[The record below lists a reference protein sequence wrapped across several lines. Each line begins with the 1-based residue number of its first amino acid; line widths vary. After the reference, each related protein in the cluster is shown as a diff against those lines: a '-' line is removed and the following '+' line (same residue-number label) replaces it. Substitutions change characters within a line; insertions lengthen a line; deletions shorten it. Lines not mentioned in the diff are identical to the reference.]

1 MTRRM
6 LVVGRNPNKPSHLKG
21 LRDAILLRWAVGQL
35 TSTMTH
41 SEARTGKAQMS
52 TPEHREPVSHAAIP
66 PTVASPR
73 GAVKVGL
80 VQINNSFSGQNY
92 LPYSVALLQTYVQQ
106 KSADP
111 GRYRFL
117 PPLYKRVRIADAVE
131 ALLDADLVGFSTYVW
146 NGRISLE
153 IARRL
158 KAAKPGIVIVFGGPH
173 VPDQPE
179 AFLRAHRQI
188 DIAVHNE
195 GERTFL
201 QLLEM
206 FPGGNWENL
215 PGVSFVKPDGGFV
228 RNPNTE
234 RARDLDEIP
243 SPFLEGAFDEIMAA
257 NPQESWIGLWET
269 NRGCPFR
276 CTFCDWGS
284 ATAAKVTKF
293 GEERLYAEVDWFAEK
308 KIEYIFCCDANFG
321 IQKRDVDIA
330 KYVSEV
336 KGSTGYPV
344 ALSVQN
350 TKNATERAYE
360 TQKIL
365 SDAGLNKGVALSM
378 QSVDMT
384 TLEAIKRDNISLGT
398 YMELQRR
405 FTRDKV
411 ETYSDLILGL
421 PGETYESFVKG
432 VDQLMENGQHNRIQ
446 FNNLSIL
453 PNAEMGDPAYQ
464 AKYGMIT
471 VESKIINIHGE
482 RIELDD
488 DVPEVQDLVIATAA
502 TPLADWRRTRVF
514 CWMTALLHFDKLFQ
528 IPLILAH
535 GISGISYRDMIEAFM
550 AADPRRFPMIAEIN
564 AFFHSEAESIQRGG
578 AEYVFSKEYLNIFW
592 PADEYIF
599 VKLTAEGKFDA
610 FYAEAG
616 KLLLETL
623 SARHGTLP
631 MDVIEEAVRLNHA
644 LVNQPFAKADLRVHL
659 RYDLLDYWRKVR
671 DGEQALLR
679 ETPLVV
685 EIDRTSKPYDD
696 FQKWCREIVW
706 WGNKKGAY
714 LYSPRAAAI
723 TPELAGHY

>member
-1 MTRRM
+1 
-6 LVVGRNPNKPSHLKG
+6 
-21 LRDAILLRWAVGQL
+21 
-35 TSTMTH
+35 
-41 SEARTGKAQMS
+41 MS
-52 TPEHREPVSHAAIP
+52 
-66 PTVASPR
+66 VASRPDPALHAGTAR
-73 GAVKVGL
+73 SPVVVGL

-92 LPYSVALLQTYVQQ
+92 LPYSVALLQTYAQ
-106 KSADP
+106 KMSPEAS
-111 GRYRFL
+111 RFRFL
-117 PPLYKRVRIADAVE
+117 PPIYKRVRIADAVD
-131 ALLDADLVGFSTYVW
+131 ALKDADLVGFSTYVW

-158 KAAKPGIVIVFGGPH
+158 KSLKPGITIVFGGPH

-179 AFLRAHRQI
+179 AFLRANPQI
-188 DIAVHNE
+188 DLAVHNE

-201 QLLEM
+201 KLLEAY
-206 FPGGNWENL
+206 PDWAAWETL
-215 PGVSFVKPDGGFV
+215 PGVSLVTLQGRFV
-228 RNPNTE
+228 RNPNID
-234 RARDLDEIP
+234 RVRDLDEIP

-257 NPQESWIGLWET
+257 NPHESWIGLWET

-293 GEERLYAEVDWFAEK
+293 GAERLYREVDWFADK
-308 KIEYIFCCDANFG
+308 RIEYIFCCDANFG

-330 KYVSEV
+330 KYVAGI
-336 KGSTGYPV
+336 KQSTGYPV

-378 QSVDMT
+378 QSVDKT

-405 FTRDKV
+405 FTRDRV

-421 PGETYESFVKG
+421 PGETYESFVRG

-453 PNAEMGDPAYQ
+453 PNAEMGDAAYQ
-464 AKYGMIT
+464 ARYGMVT

-482 RIELDD
+482 RVELDD
-488 DVPEVQDLVIATAA
+488 DVPEVQDLVVATAA
-502 TPLADWRRTRVF
+502 MPEADWRHTRVF

-528 IPLILAH
+528 IPLILTH

-550 AADPRRFPMIAEIN
+550 AADARRFPLLAEIN
-564 AFFHSEAESIQRGG
+564 AFFHAEASSIQQGG
-578 AEYVFSKEYLNIFW
+578 PEYVFSREYLGIYW
-592 PADEYIF
+592 PADEFIF
-599 VKLTAEGKFDA
+599 VRLTAERKVDA

-616 KLLLETL
+616 KLLHEVV
-623 SARHGTLP
+623 SAHGAGLP
-631 MDVIEEAVRLNHA
+631 IEIIDEAVRLNHA
-644 LVNQPFAKADLRVHL
+644 LVHQPFAKSDLEVRL
-659 RYDLLDYWRKVR
+659 AYDLLDYWRKVR
-671 DGEQALLR
+671 NGEEAALHR
-679 ETPLVV
+679 TPLVV
-685 EIDRTSKPYDD
+685 QVDRTSKPYDD

-714 LYSPRAAAI
+714 LYSPRSAAI

>member
-1 MTRRM
+1 MVTD
-6 LVVGRNPNKPSHLKG
+6 PDPI
-21 LRDAILLRWAVGQL
+21 A
-35 TSTMTH
+35 
-41 SEARTGKAQMS
+41 
-52 TPEHREPVSHAAIP
+52 
-66 PTVASPR
+66 TVASAPR
-73 GAVKVGL
+73 AGGPFRIGL

-92 LPYSVALLQTYVQQ
+92 LPYSIALLQTYVQ
-106 KSADP
+106 KFAPDP

-117 PPLYKRVRIADAVE
+117 TPLYKRVRIADAVD
-131 ALLDADLVGFSTYVW
+131 ALKDTDLVGFSTYVW

-158 KAAKPGIVIVFGGPH
+158 KALKPGIVIVFGGPH

-179 AFLRAHRQI
+179 AFLRANPQI
-188 DIAVHNE
+188 DVAVHNE
-195 GERTFL
+195 GERIFL
-201 QLLEM
+201 KLLEA
-206 FPGGNWENL
+206 FPDRAAWASM
-215 PGVSFVKPDGGFV
+215 PGVSMVRPDGSFV
-228 RNPNTE
+228 RNPNID
-234 RARDLDEIP
+234 RVRDLDEIP
-243 SPFLEGAFDEIMAA
+243 SPFLEGAFDSIMAA
-257 NPQESWIGLWET
+257 NPDESWIGLWET

-284 ATAAKVTKF
+284 ATAGKVTKF
-293 GEERLYAEVDWFAEK
+293 GEGRLFREVDWFAEK

-330 KYVSEV
+330 NYVADI
-336 KGSTGYPV
+336 KKTTGYPV

-350 TKNATERAYE
+350 TKNATERAYL

-453 PNAEMGDPAYQ
+453 PNAEMGAPAYQ
-464 AKYGMIT
+464 AKYGMVT

-488 DVPEVQDLVIATAA
+488 DVPEVQDLVIATSA
-502 TPLADWRRTRVF
+502 TPLADWRRTRIF

-550 AADPRRFPMIAEIN
+550 AADPARFPLIAGIN
-564 AFFHSEAESIQRGG
+564 GFFESEARSIQQGG
-578 AEYVFSKEYLNIFW
+578 SEYVFSKEYLNIYW

-599 VKLTAEGKFDA
+599 VKLTAEGTFDA

-616 KLLLETL
+616 KLLAETL
-623 SARHGTLP
+623 NARHGALP
-631 MDVIEEAVRLNHA
+631 MDVIDEAVRLNHA
-644 LVNQPFAKADLRVHL
+644 LVNQPFATGNGSLRL
-659 RYDLLDYWRKVR
+659 RYDLLGYWHAVR
-671 DGEQALLR
+671 NGEPALLR
-679 ETPLVV
+679 EVPVLV
-685 EIDRTSKPYDD
+685 EIDRLGRRYDD

-714 LYSPRAAAI
+714 LYSPSAREI

>member
-1 MTRRM
+1 MQ
-6 LVVGRNPNKPSHLKG
+6 GPIK
-21 LRDAILLRWAVGQL
+21 I
-35 TSTMTH
+35 
-41 SEARTGKAQMS
+41 
-52 TPEHREPVSHAAIP
+52 
-66 PTVASPR
+66 
-73 GAVKVGL
+73 GL

-92 LPYSVALLQTYVQQ
+92 LPYSIALLQTYVQKFAVEPQ
-106 KSADP
+106 
-111 GRYRFL
+111 RYEFL
-117 PPLYKRVRIADAVE
+117 TPLYKRVRIADAVE
-131 ALLDADLVGFSTYVW
+131 AMRDADMVGFSTYVW

-158 KAAKPGIVIVFGGPH
+158 KAIKPGMVIVFGGPH

-179 AFLRAHRQI
+179 AFLRAHPQI
-188 DIAVHNE
+188 DLAVHNE

-201 QLLEM
+201 KLLETW
-206 FPGGNWENL
+206 PDREAWAGL
-215 PGVSFVKPDGGFV
+215 AGVSMVRADGSFV
-228 RNPNTE
+228 RNPNVD
-234 RARDLDEIP
+234 RVRDLDEIP
-243 SPFLEGAFDEIMAA
+243 SPFLEGAFDSIMKA
-257 NPQESWIGLWET
+257 NPGESWIGLWET

-284 ATAAKVTKF
+284 ATAGKVTKF
-293 GEERLYAEVDWFAEK
+293 GEERLFREVDWFAEK

-321 IQKRDVDIA
+321 IQKRDVEIA
-330 KYVSEV
+330 NYVADV
-336 KGSTGYPV
+336 KKSTGYPV

-350 TKNATERAYE
+350 TKNATERAYL

-405 FTRDKV
+405 FTKDKV

-432 VDQLMENGQHNRIQ
+432 VDQLIENGQHNRIQ

-464 AKYGMIT
+464 KKYGMVT

-482 RIELDD
+482 RVELDD
-488 DVPEVQDLVIATAA
+488 DVPEVQDLVVATAS
-502 TPLADWRRTRVF
+502 TPLAEWRRTRIF

-535 GISGISYRDMIEAFM
+535 GISGIAYRDMIEAFM
-550 AADPRRFPMIAEIN
+550 VADPKRYPLIGEIN
-564 AFFHSEAESIQRGG
+564 DFFESEARSIQQGG
-578 AEYVFSKEYLNIFW
+578 AEYVFSREYLNIYW
-592 PADEYIF
+592 PADEFIF

-616 KLLLETL
+616 KLLAETVR
-623 SARHGTLP
+623 ARHSGLP
-631 MDVIEEAVRLNHA
+631 MDIIDEAIRLNHA
-644 LVNQPFAKADLRVHL
+644 LVNQPFAKTNLKVKL
-659 RYDLLDYWRKVR
+659 RYDLLDYWNKVR
-671 DGEQALLR
+671 TGEQALLV
-679 ETPLVV
+679 EKPMLV

-696 FQKWCREIVW
+696 LQRWCREIVW

-714 LYSPRAAAI
+714 LYSPNATAI

>member
-1 MTRRM
+1 MC
-6 LVVGRNPNKPSHLKG
+6 
-21 LRDAILLRWAVGQL
+21 
-35 TSTMTH
+35 TST
-41 SEARTGKAQMS
+41 EANKVA
-52 TPEHREPVSHAAIP
+52 TPSRG
-66 PTVASPR
+66 VAD
-73 GAVKVGL
+73 AMKVGL

-92 LPYSVALLQTYVQQ
+92 LPYSVALLQTFVQ
-106 KSADP
+106 KFAADP
-111 GRYRFL
+111 ARFHFL
-117 PPLYKRVRIADAVE
+117 PPLYKRVRISDAVE
-131 ALLDADLVGFSTYVW
+131 ALKDADLVGFSTYVW

-158 KAAKPGIVIVFGGPH
+158 KAIKPGIMIIFGGPH

-179 AFLRAHRQI
+179 ALMRANRQI
-188 DIAVHNE
+188 DLAVHNE

-201 QLLEM
+201 KLLES
-206 FPGGNWENL
+206 FDQRDTAWQEI
-215 PGVSFVKPDGGFV
+215 PGVSMIRSDGTFIRTKNIDRV
-228 RNPNTE
+228 
-234 RARDLDEIP
+234 RDLDEIP
-243 SPFLEGAFDEIMAA
+243 SPFLGGAFDAIMEA
-257 NPQESWIGLWET
+257 NPHESWIGLWET

-293 GEERLYAEVDWFAEK
+293 GEERLFAEVDWFAEK

-330 KYVSEV
+330 NYVADV
-336 KGSTGYPV
+336 KKKTGYPV

-350 TKNATERAYE
+350 TKNATERAYL

-378 QSVDMT
+378 QSVDMP

-405 FTRDKV
+405 FTKDKV

-421 PGETYESFVKG
+421 PGETYESFVRG

-464 AKYGMIT
+464 RKYGMVT

-482 RIELDD
+482 RVELDD
-488 DVPEVQDLVIATAA
+488 DVPEVQDLVIATSA
-502 TPLADWRRTRVF
+502 TPLADWRRTRTF
-514 CWMTALLHFDKLFQ
+514 CWMAALLHFDKLFQ

-550 AADPRRFPMIAEIN
+550 LADSRRYPLIAEIN
-564 AFFHSEAESIQRGG
+564 AFFESEASSIQQGG
-578 AEYVFSKEYLNIFW
+578 AEYVFSKDYLNIYW

-599 VKLTAEGKFDA
+599 VKLTAEGRFDA
-610 FYAEAG
+610 FYREAG
-616 KLLLETL
+616 KLLAETV
-623 SARHGTLP
+623 SARHSGLP
-631 MDVIEEAVRLNHA
+631 MDVVEDAIKLNHA
-644 LVNQPFAKADLRVHL
+644 LVHQPFARTNLQVKL
-659 RYDLLDYWRKVR
+659 RYDVLDYWNKVR
-671 DGEQALLR
+671 TGEQALLR
-679 ETPLVV
+679 EQPMLV
-685 EIDRTSKPYDD
+685 EIDRTIRPYDD

-714 LYSPRAAAI
+714 LYSPSAKEA

>member
-1 MTRRM
+1 
-6 LVVGRNPNKPSHLKG
+6 
-21 LRDAILLRWAVGQL
+21 
-35 TSTMTH
+35 
-41 SEARTGKAQMS
+41 MS
-52 TPEHREPVSHAAIP
+52 TPQLAAANRPPVA
-66 PTVASPR
+66 
-73 GAVKVGL
+73 GAGALTVGL

-92 LPYSVALLQTYVQQ
+92 LPYSVALLQTYVE
-106 KSADP
+106 KFAVEP
-111 GRYRFL
+111 GRFRFL
-117 PPLYKRVRIADAVE
+117 PPLYKRVRIADAVD
-131 ALLDADLVGFSTYVW
+131 ALKDADLVGFSTYVW

-158 KAAKPGIVIVFGGPH
+158 KALKPSIVIVFGGPH

-179 AFLRAHRQI
+179 SFMRANPQI
-188 DIAVHNE
+188 DLAVHNE

-201 QLLEM
+201 KLLET
-206 FPGGNWENL
+206 FADRSTSWETVPGI
-215 PGVSFVKPDGGFV
+215 SMVKPDGTFV
-228 RNPNTE
+228 RTKNID
-234 RARDLDEIP
+234 RVRDLDEIP
-243 SPFLEGAFDEIMAA
+243 SPFLEGAFDEIMKA
-257 NPQESWIGLWET
+257 NPNESWIGLWET

-293 GEERLYAEVDWFAEK
+293 GEDRLFREVDWFAQK

-330 KYVSEV
+330 NYVAAV
-336 KGSTGYPV
+336 KREKGYPV

-350 TKNATERAYE
+350 TKNATERAYL

-378 QSVDMT
+378 QSVDMP

-421 PGETYESFVKG
+421 PGETYESFVRG

-464 AKYGMIT
+464 AKYGMVT
-471 VESKIINIHGE
+471 VESRIINIHGE
-482 RIELDD
+482 RVELDD
-488 DVPEVQDLVIATAA
+488 DVPEVQDLVIATAS

-535 GISGISYRDMIEAFM
+535 GISGIAYRDMIEAFM
-550 AADPRRFPMIAEIN
+550 AADPERYPMIAEIN
-564 AFFHSEAESIQRGG
+564 RFFESEASSIQQGG

-592 PADEYIF
+592 PADEYVF

-610 FYAEAG
+610 FYEEAG
-616 KLLLETL
+616 RLLGETL
-623 SARHGTLP
+623 QARSANLP
-631 MDVIEEAVRLNHA
+631 IDVVEQAVRLNHA
-644 LVNQPFAKADLRVHL
+644 MVHQPFARGDLKVPL
-659 RYDLLDYWRKVR
+659 DYDLLDYWNKVR
-671 DGEQALLR
+671 GGEPAMLR
-679 ETPLVV
+679 KTPMVV

-696 FQKWCREIVW
+696 LQRWCREIVW

-714 LYSPRAAAI
+714 LYSPRSVEI

>member
-1 MTRRM
+1 M
-6 LVVGRNPNKPSHLKG
+6 L
-21 LRDAILLRWAVGQL
+21 
-35 TSTMTH
+35 T
-41 SEARTGKAQMS
+41 
-52 TPEHREPVSHAAIP
+52 
-66 PTVASPR
+66 
-73 GAVKVGL
+73 VGL

-92 LPYSVALLQTYVQQ
+92 LPYSIALLQTYVQ
-106 KSADP
+106 KFAPDP
-111 GRYRFL
+111 ARYSFL
-117 PPLYKRVRIADAVE
+117 TPLYKRVRIGDAVE
-131 ALLDADLVGFSTYVW
+131 ALKDADLVGFSTYVW

-158 KAAKPGIVIVFGGPH
+158 KALRPGIVVVFGGPH

-179 AFLRAHRQI
+179 AFLRANPQI
-188 DIAVHNE
+188 DLAVHNE

-201 QLLEM
+201 KLLEAW
-206 FPGGNWENL
+206 PDRDAWAAL
-215 PGVSFVKPDGGFV
+215 PGVSMVRADGSFV
-228 RNPNTE
+228 RNPNID
-234 RARDLDEIP
+234 RVRDLDEIP
-243 SPFLEGAFDEIMAA
+243 SPFLEGAFDAIMDE
-257 NPQESWIGLWET
+257 NPHESWIGLWET

-284 ATAAKVTKF
+284 ATAGKVTKF
-293 GEERLYAEVDWFAEK
+293 GEERLYREVDWFAK
-308 KIEYIFCCDANFG
+308 RKIEYIFCCDANFG

-330 KYVSEV
+330 NYVASV
-336 KGSTGYPV
+336 KKTTGYPV

-350 TKNATERAYE
+350 TKNATERAYL

-378 QSVDMT
+378 QSVDMP

-405 FTRDKV
+405 FTKDKV

-421 PGETYESFVKG
+421 PGETYESFVRG

-464 AKYGMIT
+464 KKYGMVT

-482 RIELDD
+482 RVDLDD
-488 DVPEVQDLVIATAA
+488 DVPEVQDLVVATAA
-502 TPLADWRRTRVF
+502 TPLADWRRTRTF

-535 GISGISYRDMIEAFM
+535 GISGISYRDMIEAFTQAD
-550 AADPRRFPMIAEIN
+550 AARYPLIAGIN
-564 AFFHSEAESIQRGG
+564 AFFESEAKSIQQGG
-578 AEYVFSKEYLNIFW
+578 SEYVFSKEYLNIYW
-592 PADEYIF
+592 PADEFIF

-616 KLLLETL
+616 RLLAETVR
-623 SARHGTLP
+623 ARHAGLP
-631 MDVIEEAVRLNHA
+631 MDVIDDAIKLNHA
-644 LVNQPFAKADLRVHL
+644 LVHQPFARSNLTVAL
-659 RYDLLDYWRKVR
+659 RYDVLDYWYKVR
-671 DGEQALLR
+671 TGEPAVLR
-679 ETPLVV
+679 EQPMLV
-685 EIDRTSKPYDD
+685 EIDRTAKPYDD

-714 LYSPRAAAI
+714 LYSTMAREI

>member
-1 MTRRM
+1 MSPPAAGERAVPAAP
-6 LVVGRNPNKPSHLKG
+6 VV
-21 LRDAILLRWAVGQL
+21 
-35 TSTMTH
+35 
-41 SEARTGKAQMS
+41 
-52 TPEHREPVSHAAIP
+52 
-66 PTVASPR
+66 
-73 GAVKVGL
+73 VGL

-92 LPYSVALLQTYVQQ
+92 LPYSVALLQTYVQ
-106 KSADP
+106 KMSADP
-111 GRYRFL
+111 GRFTFL
-117 PPLYKRVRIADAVE
+117 PPLYKRLRIADAVE
-131 ALLDADLVGFSTYVW
+131 TLKGADLVGFSTYVW

-158 KAAKPGIVIVFGGPH
+158 KALNPKIVIVFGGPH

-179 AFLRAHRQI
+179 AFLRANPHI
-188 DIAVHNE
+188 DLAVHNE

-201 QLLEM
+201 NLLEA
-206 FPGGNWENL
+206 FPAREAWAAL
-215 PGVSFVKPDGGFV
+215 PGVSLVRPDGRFV
-228 RNPNTE
+228 RNPNIE
-234 RARDLDEIP
+234 RVRDLDEIP
-243 SPFLEGAFDEIMAA
+243 SPFLEGAFDAIMAA

-293 GEERLYAEVDWFAEK
+293 GQDRLYHEVDWFAAK
-308 KIEYIFCCDANFG
+308 KVEYIFCCDANFG

-330 KYVSEV
+330 KYVA
-336 KGSTGYPV
+336 KIKQATGYPV

-378 QSVDMT
+378 QSVDRT

-405 FTRDKV
+405 FTRDRV

-421 PGETYESFVKG
+421 PGETYASFVRG
-432 VDQLMENGQHNRIQ
+432 VDRLMENGQHNRIQ

-453 PNAEMGDPAYQ
+453 PNAEMGDPGYQ
-464 AKYGMIT
+464 AKYGMVT

-482 RIELDD
+482 RVELDD

-502 TPLADWRRTRVF
+502 MPHADWRRTRVF

-535 GISGISYRDMIEAFM
+535 GVSGIAYRDMIEAFM
-550 AADPRRFPMIAEIN
+550 EADPSRFPLIAEISN
-564 AFFHSEAESIQRGG
+564 FFHSEALSIQQGG
-578 AEYVFSKEYLNIFW
+578 PEYVFSKEYLGIYW
-592 PADEYIF
+592 PADEFIF
-599 VKLTAEGKFDA
+599 VKLTADGKFDA
-610 FYAEAG
+610 FYGEAG
-616 KLLLETL
+616 RLLHEIVSTRG
-623 SARHGTLP
+623 AGLP
-631 MDVIEEAVRLNHA
+631 TEIIDEAVHLNHA
-644 LVNQPFAKADLRVHL
+644 LVHQPFARKDLKVRLNH
-659 RYDLLDYWRKVR
+659 DLLDYWHKVR
-671 DGEQALLR
+671 NGEAAVLR
-679 ETPLVV
+679 RAPQVV
-685 EIDRTSKPYDD
+685 AVERTGKTYDD

-714 LYSPRAAAI
+714 LYSPRTAAI

>member
-1 MTRRM
+1 M
-6 LVVGRNPNKPSHLKG
+6 
-21 LRDAILLRWAVGQL
+21 DA
-35 TSTMTH
+35 TMPGDDRAP
-41 SEARTGKAQMS
+41 ARAR
-52 TPEHREPVSHAAIP
+52 P
-66 PTVASPR
+66 
-73 GAVKVGL
+73 VKVGL

-92 LPYSVALLQTYVQQ
+92 LPYSIALLQTYVQRF
-106 KSADP
+106 APDP
-111 GRYRFL
+111 GRFEFL
-117 PPLYKRVRIADAVE
+117 TPLYKRVRIADAVE
-131 ALLDADLVGFSTYVW
+131 ALKGADLVGFSTYVW

-158 KAAKPGIVIVFGGPH
+158 KAQKPGIVIVFGGPH

-179 AFLRAHRQI
+179 AFLRANPQI
-188 DIAVHNE
+188 DVAVHNE

-201 QLLEM
+201 KLLEAW
-206 FPGGNWENL
+206 PDREAWAGL
-215 PGVSFVKPDGGFV
+215 AGVSMVNADGTFV
-228 RNPNTE
+228 RNPNID
-234 RARDLDEIP
+234 RVRDLDEIP
-243 SPFLEGAFDEIMAA
+243 SPFLEGAFDSIMAA
-257 NPQESWIGLWET
+257 NPNESWIGLWET

-293 GEERLYAEVDWFAEK
+293 GEERLFAEVDWFAEK

-330 KYVSEV
+330 NYVADV
-336 KGSTGYPV
+336 KKETGYPV

-350 TKNATERAYE
+350 TKNATERAYL

-378 QSVDMT
+378 QSVDMP
-384 TLEAIKRDNISLGT
+384 TLEAIKRDNISLNT

-405 FTRDKV
+405 FTKDKV

-421 PGETYESFVKG
+421 PGETYESFVRG

-464 AKYGMIT
+464 RKYGMVT

-482 RIELDD
+482 RVELDD

-502 TPLADWRRTRVF
+502 TPLADWRRTRIF

-550 AADPRRFPMIAEIN
+550 LADAERYPLIAEIN
-564 AFFHSEAESIQRGG
+564 AFFESEARSIQQGG
-578 AEYVFSKEYLNIFW
+578 SEYVFSKEYLNIYW
-592 PADEYIF
+592 PADEFIF
-599 VKLTAEGKFDA
+599 VRLTAEGKFDA

-616 KLLLETL
+616 KLLAETV
-623 SARHGTLP
+623 SARHAGLP
-631 MDVIEEAVRLNHA
+631 MDVIDDAIKLNHA
-644 LVNQPFAKADLRVHL
+644 LVHQPFAKSNPKVKL
-659 RYDLLDYWRKVR
+659 RYDILDYWHKVR
-671 DGEQALLR
+671 TGEQALLR
-679 ETPLVV
+679 EQPMLVEV
-685 EIDRTSKPYDD
+685 DRTSKLYDD

-714 LYSPRAAAI
+714 LYSPTAEEI

>member
-1 MTRRM
+1 
-6 LVVGRNPNKPSHLKG
+6 
-21 LRDAILLRWAVGQL
+21 
-35 TSTMTH
+35 
-41 SEARTGKAQMS
+41 
-52 TPEHREPVSHAAIP
+52 
-66 PTVASPR
+66 
-73 GAVKVGL
+73 
-80 VQINNSFSGQNY
+80 
-92 LPYSVALLQTYVQQ
+92 
-106 KSADP
+106 
-111 GRYRFL
+111 
-117 PPLYKRVRIADAVE
+117 
-131 ALLDADLVGFSTYVW
+131 
-146 NGRISLE
+146 
-153 IARRL
+153 
-158 KAAKPGIVIVFGGPH
+158 
-173 VPDQPE
+173 
-179 AFLRAHRQI
+179 
-188 DIAVHNE
+188 
-195 GERTFL
+195 
-201 QLLEM
+201 
-206 FPGGNWENL
+206 
-215 PGVSFVKPDGGFV
+215 
-228 RNPNTE
+228 
-234 RARDLDEIP
+234 
-243 SPFLEGAFDEIMAA
+243 
-257 NPQESWIGLWET
+257 LWET

-293 GEERLYAEVDWFAEK
+293 GEERLYREVDWFAEK

-330 KYVSEV
+330 KYVAGI
-336 KGSTGYPV
+336 KQDTGYPV

-421 PGETYESFVKG
+421 PGETYESFVRG
-432 VDQLMENGQHNRIQ
+432 VDQLIENGQHNRIQ

-464 AKYGMIT
+464 AKYGMVT

-488 DVPEVQDLVIATAA
+488 DVPEVQDLVVATAA
-502 TPLADWRRTRVF
+502 MPLADWRRTRIF

-535 GISGISYRDMIEAFM
+535 GISGIPYRDMIEAFL
-550 AADPRRFPMIAEIN
+550 AADPERFPMIAEIN
-564 AFFHSEAESIQRGG
+564 AFFHSEAESIQQGG
-578 AEYVFSKEYLNIFW
+578 SEYVFSKDYLGIYW

-616 KLLLETL
+616 KLLAETV
-623 SARHGTLP
+623 SARNSGLP
-631 MDVIEEAVRLNHA
+631 MDIIDEAIRLNHA
-644 LVNQPFAKADLRVHL
+644 LVHQPFARENVKIRLRH
-659 RYDLLDYWRKVR
+659 DLLDYWHKVR
-671 DGEQALLR
+671 GGEQALLR
-679 ETPLVV
+679 EAPMAIEV
-685 EIDRTSKPYDD
+685 DRTSKPYDD

-714 LYSPRAAAI
+714 LYAPRAAEI

>member
-1 MTRRM
+1 MEVAASATGADSAAGS
-6 LVVGRNPNKPSHLKG
+6 LGRPLK
-21 LRDAILLRWAVGQL
+21 I
-35 TSTMTH
+35 
-41 SEARTGKAQMS
+41 
-52 TPEHREPVSHAAIP
+52 
-66 PTVASPR
+66 
-73 GAVKVGL
+73 GL

-92 LPYSVALLQTYVQQ
+92 LPYSIALLQTYVQ
-106 KSADP
+106 KFAP
-111 GRYRFL
+111 NPARYEFL
-117 PPLYKRVRIADAVE
+117 VPLYKRVRIADAVE
-131 ALLDADLVGFSTYVW
+131 QLKDADLVGFSTYVW

-158 KAAKPGIVIVFGGPH
+158 KALKPGIVIMFGGPH

-179 AFLRAHRQI
+179 QFMRANRQI
-188 DIAVHNE
+188 DLAVHNE

-201 QLLEM
+201 KLLEAW
-206 FPGGNWENL
+206 PDRTAWETM
-215 PGVSFVKPDGGFV
+215 PGVSMVKPDGSFA
-228 RNPNTE
+228 RNANID
-234 RARDLDEIP
+234 RVRDLDEIP
-243 SPFLEGAFDEIMAA
+243 SPFLEGAFDSIMAA
-257 NPQESWIGLWET
+257 NPNESWIGLWET

-284 ATAAKVTKF
+284 ATAGKVTKF
-293 GEERLYAEVDWFAEK
+293 GEERLFREVDWFAEK

-330 KYVSEV
+330 NYVADI
-336 KGSTGYPV
+336 KKATGYPV

-350 TKNATERAYE
+350 TKNATERAYL

-378 QSVDMT
+378 QSVDMP
-384 TLEAIKRDNISLGT
+384 TLEAIKRDNISLNT

-405 FTRDKV
+405 FTKDKV

-421 PGETYESFVKG
+421 PGETYESFVRG

-464 AKYGMIT
+464 KKYGMVT

-482 RIELDD
+482 RVELDD

-502 TPLADWRRTRVF
+502 TPLADWRRTRIF

-550 AADPRRFPMIAEIN
+550 LADPARYPLIAEIN
-564 AFFHSEAESIQRGG
+564 AFFESEAQAIQKGG
-578 AEYVFSKEYLNIFW
+578 NEYVFSKEYLNIYW

-599 VKLTAEGKFDA
+599 VKLTADGKFDA

-616 KLLLETL
+616 RLLAETL
-623 SARHGTLP
+623 TARHSGLP
-631 MDVIEEAVRLNHA
+631 MEVIEDAIKVNHA
-644 LVNQPFAKADLRVHL
+644 MVHQPFATTNLKVKL
-659 RYDLLDYWRKVR
+659 RYDILDYWQKVR
-671 DGEQALLR
+671 TGEQALLDER
-679 ETPLVV
+679 PMLV
-685 EIDRTSKPYDD
+685 EIDRAAKPYDD

-714 LYSPRAAAI
+714 LYSPVATAI